1 VVDIYTGNAQV
12 PQRTRENYD
21 PGTPHAEEMSD
32 QMQRNEIDASSP
44 RDLARRLLA
53 YEALTATTSEQTA
66 SATVRIYE
74 KLRQQL
80 CAPIGVDGFRV
91 LASRA
96 LRLSKAESPELSAV
110 QLTPEGT
117 LRCFDEVEGQ
127 SDEDQNGDVGVIL
140 IAQLL
145 GLFLIFLGEATT
157 LRLIEGIDL
166 QFEVRPE
173 SNATDSPTADPVENL
188 LREAERLRSGSERLQ
203 ALANQHHNIEDRLI
217 SIAWEIRKLA
227 LVLDVFA
234 LSSSTSEG
242 PQQGASRRSLKGY
255 VM

>member
-1 VVDIYTGNAQV
+1 
-12 PQRTRENYD
+12 
-21 PGTPHAEEMSD
+21 
-32 QMQRNEIDASSP
+32 MQRNEINASSP

-53 YEALTATTSEQTA
+53 YEALAATTSEQTA

-74 KLRQQL
+74 RLRQQL

-117 LRCFDEVEGQ
+117 LRGFDEVERQ
-127 SDEDQNGDVGVIL
+127 RDEDQNGDVGVIL

-145 GLFLIFLGEATT
+145 GLFLIFLGKTTT
-157 LRLIEGIDL
+157 LRLIEGVEL

-173 SNATDSPTADPVENL
+173 SNAKDSPADEAVENL
-188 LREAERLRSGSERLQ
+188 LREADRLRSGSERLQ
-203 ALANQHHNIEDRLI
+203 VLANEHHNIEDRLI
-217 SIAWEIRKLA
+217 SIAGEIRKLA
-227 LVLDVFA
+227 MVLDVFA
-234 LSSSTSEG
+234 LSSSRSEG
-242 PQQGASRRSLKGY
+242 PQQGASKRSVKGY